1 MVDRVTEQDR
11 LRWDERYSR
20 RRDLRDATPGPPA
33 LCTGFEHLFPTAG
46 YALDLACGR
55 GQASV
60 WLAARGL
67 TVWGL
72 DVSPVAVHLGGSLAA
87 RNGVGDRCRFDVVD
101 LDGGLPAGPPADV
114 IICHRFRDRRL
125 DQAVRERLAP
135 GGLLAIAI
143 LSEVDRGPG
152 PFRAAP
158 GELRAAFSALS
169 IVADGEAGGE
179 AWLLARG

>member
-1 MVDRVTEQDR
+1 VTEQDR
-11 LRWDERYSR
+11 LRWDETYSHP
-20 RRDLRDATPGPPA
+20 RDLPDATPGPPA
-33 LCTGFEHLFPTAG
+33 LFAGYELLFPTAG

-72 DVSPVAVHLGGSLAA
+72 DVSPVAVHLAGSLAA

-101 LDGGLPAGPPADV
+101 LDCGLPSGPRADV
-114 IICHRFRDRRL
+114 IICHRFRDGRL
-125 DQAVRERLAP
+125 DEAVRERLAP
-135 GGLLAIAI
+135 GGMLAIAV
-143 LSEVDRGPG
+143 LSEVDHGPG

-158 GELRAAFSALS
+158 GELRAAFSDLT